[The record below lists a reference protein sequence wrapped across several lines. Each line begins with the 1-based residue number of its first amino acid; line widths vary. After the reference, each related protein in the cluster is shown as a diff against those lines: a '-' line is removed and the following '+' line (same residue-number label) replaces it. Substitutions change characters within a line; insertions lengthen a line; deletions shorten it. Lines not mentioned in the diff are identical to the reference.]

1 MNAAAEGSEPES
13 DPEHVSADEKEAE
26 DSPKIKGGHLLPNM
40 VTLLN
45 ALVGM
50 MAVVQLFKAQQ
61 TLEPKHLEYAS
72 WLILLGM
79 LFDGLDGKLARM
91 MNSTSFFGIEL
102 DSLCDAITF
111 GVAPALLM
119 YISVFHLRE
128 YGGAHPVLETL
139 SFPVAALYLFCVL
152 VRLARFNV
160 EKDLEAAEH
169 GDFAG
174 LPSPAAAGVIST
186 GTLFI
191 FLLGEKLYGEMPLS
205 EIVEEFSVQ
214 VMLQAIPW
222 LVFLLALSMVSRIR
236 YPHLL
241 DRVNMGKY
249 SYRQAVVSGV
259 IAVGI
264 ALLMVFHPLTTPVTT
279 LFGIFFV
286 YALSGP
292 FEWVRSRFFSGT
304 EPEGTVE

>member
-1 MNAAAEGSEPES
+1 MSGSLDNTEPEKGETLAGAEGEL
-13 DPEHVSADEKEAE
+13 
-26 DSPKIKGGHLLPNM
+26 PKIKGGHLLPNL

-45 ALVGM
+45 ALVGV
-50 MAVVQLFKAQQ
+50 MAIAQLFKAQHTDSPQ
-61 TLEPKHLEYAS
+61 HLEYAA

-119 YISVFHLRE
+119 YISVFLLRKH
-128 YGGAHPVLETL
+128 GGAHPFLETL

-186 GTLFI
+186 GILFI
-191 FLLGEKLYGEMPLS
+191 FLLGEKLYGEMALP
-205 EIVEEFSVQ
+205 EIVEQFSVQ
-214 VMLQAIPW
+214 VMLQAAPW
-222 LVFLLALSMVSRIR
+222 MVFLLALSMVSRLR

-241 DRVNMGKY
+241 DRVEMGEF
-249 SYRQAVVSGV
+249 SYRQAVICGV
-259 IAVGI
+259 IAAGVC
-264 ALLMVFHPLTTPVTT
+264 LLMVFHPVTTPVTT
-279 LFGIFFV
+279 LFGIFFL

-292 FEWVRSRFFSGT
+292 IEWMRNRFNPNA
-304 EPEGTVE
+304 EA

>member
-1 MNAAAEGSEPES
+1 MSTTSGSDGTEANP
-13 DPEHVSADEKEAE
+13 DENQ
-26 DSPKIKGGHLLPNM
+26 PRIKGGHLLPNL

-45 ALVGM
+45 ALAGM
-50 MAVVQLFKAQQ
+50 MAIGQLFKALQYS
-61 TLEPKHLEYAS
+61 EPKHLEYAA

-119 YISVFHLRE
+119 YISVYHLRT

-160 EKDLEAAEH
+160 EKDIEAAEH

-174 LPSPAAAGVIST
+174 LPSPAAAGVISS
-186 GTLFI
+186 GILFM
-191 FLLGEKLYGEMPLS
+191 LVLGERLYGDVSLAN
-205 EIVEEFSVQ
+205 IVGYSMVQ
-214 VMLQAIPW
+214 LMLQAAPW
-222 LVFLLALSMVSRIR
+222 LVFMLALSMVSRIR

-241 DRVNMGKY
+241 DRIEMGDY
-249 SYRQAVVSGV
+249 TQFQAIASAA

-264 ALLMVFHPLTTPVTT
+264 VMLMLFDPVLTPVTT
-279 LFGIFFV
+279 LFGVFFL

-292 FEWVRSRFFSGT
+292 MEWVRYACFAERDG
-304 EPEGTVE
+304 

>member
-1 MNAAAEGSEPES
+1 MSPAPDDGDTTDHP
-13 DPEHVSADEKEAE
+13 DE
-26 DSPKIKGGHLLPNM
+26 DRPRIKGGHLLPNL

-45 ALVGM
+45 ALAGV
-50 MAVVQLFKAQQ
+50 MAIAQLFKALQHGK
-61 TLEPKHLEYAS
+61 PRHLEYAA

-119 YISVFHLRE
+119 YISVYHLRTH
-128 YGGAHPVLETL
+128 GGAHPVLETL

-160 EKDLEAAEH
+160 EKDIEAAEH

-174 LPSPAAAGVIST
+174 LPSPAAAGVISS
-186 GTLFI
+186 GILFM
-191 FLLGEKLYGEMPLS
+191 LVLGERLYGDVSLKK
-205 EIVEEFSVQ
+205 IVDYPMVQ
-214 VMLQAIPW
+214 LMLQAAPW
-222 LVFLLALSMVSRIR
+222 LVFMLALSMVSRIR

-241 DRVNMGKY
+241 DRIEMGDY
-249 SYRQAVVSGV
+249 TYLQAVVSGV
-259 IAVGI
+259 IAIGI
-264 ALLMVFHPLTTPVTT
+264 LLLMLFDPIVAPVTT
-279 LFGIFFV
+279 LFGVFFL

-292 FEWVRSRFFSGT
+292 LEWAGYALIDGHDR
-304 EPEGTVE
+304 

>member
-1 MNAAAEGSEPES
+1 MSTASGSDETVDEP
-13 DPEHVSADEKEAE
+13 DE
-26 DSPKIKGGHLLPNM
+26 DRPRIKGGHLLPNL

-45 ALVGM
+45 ALAGV
-50 MAVVQLFKAQQ
+50 MAIAQLFKAMQYG
-61 TLEPKHLEYAS
+61 EPRHLEYAA

-119 YISVFHLRE
+119 YIAVYQLRTH
-128 YGGAHPVLETL
+128 GGGHPVLETL

-160 EKDLEAAEH
+160 EKDIEAAEH

-174 LPSPAAAGVIST
+174 LPSPAAAGVISS
-186 GTLFI
+186 GILFMLI
-191 FLLGEKLYGEMPLS
+191 LGERLYGEVSLP
-205 EIVEEFSVQ
+205 EIVGYGFVQ
-214 VMLQAIPW
+214 LMLQAAPW
-222 LVFLLALSMVSRIR
+222 LVFMLALSMVSRIR

-241 DRVNMGKY
+241 DRIEMGDY
-249 SYRQAVVSGV
+249 TYLQAVVSAV
-259 IAVGI
+259 IALGI
-264 ALLMVFHPLTTPVTT
+264 VVLMLFDPVLTPVTT
-279 LFGIFFV
+279 LFGVFFL

-292 FEWVRSRFFSGT
+292 LEWAGYALLNGHDR
-304 EPEGTVE
+304 